1 MMYRVRATFRTQSAM
16 DFYRRLRDGSIANQR
31 PDGAEIV
38 ASMERAV
45 VNEDGRIEWTERCYC
60 DPPLAHERATVLDA
74 HFEDFQIEPVDGH
87 EKFAG
92 VPFMDYLRSLV
103 GSAAGKGN

>member
-1 MMYRVRATFRTQSAM
+1 MIYRVRATLRTQTAE
-16 DFYRRLRDGSIANQR
+16 DFYRRLSDGSIASQR

-45 VNEDGRIEWTERCYC
+45 VNEDGGIEWTERCYC

-74 HFEDFQIEPVDGH
+74 HFKDFLIEPVDAY

-92 VPFMDYLRSLV
+92 VPFMDHLRSLAA
-103 GSAAGKGN
+103 SATGKPN